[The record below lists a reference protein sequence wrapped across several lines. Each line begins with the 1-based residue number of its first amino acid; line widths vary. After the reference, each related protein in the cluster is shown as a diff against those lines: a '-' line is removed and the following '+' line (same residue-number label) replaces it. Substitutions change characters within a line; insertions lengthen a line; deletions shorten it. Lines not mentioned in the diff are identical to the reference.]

1 MNKED
6 YTKRE
11 HELYTQYKTE
21 LHKLRTEYVEKN
33 KKFNVGDFVFNVT
46 GIIKVEHIG
55 YVLFFDNVQIIYY
68 GYRYRKVKGEILRTK
83 DNQISSLNESHNLK
97 LLINN

>member
-6 YTKRE
+6 YIKRE
-11 HELYTQYKTE
+11 HKLYTQYKTE

-46 GIIKVEHIG
+46 GIIKVERIG
-55 YVLFFDNVQIIYY
+55 YELFFANTEIVYY
-68 GYRYRKVKGEILRTK
+68 GYKYRKLKAEVIRTK
-83 DNQISSLNESHNLK
+83 DNQILSLSESYNLK

>member
-6 YTKRE
+6 YSKRE

-46 GIIKVEHIG
+46 GIIKVERIG
-55 YVLFFDNVQIIYY
+55 YELFFDNTDIVYY
-68 GYRYRKVKGEILRTK
+68 GYKYRKIKGEILRTK
-83 DNQISSLNESHNLK
+83 DKQISSLTESHNLK